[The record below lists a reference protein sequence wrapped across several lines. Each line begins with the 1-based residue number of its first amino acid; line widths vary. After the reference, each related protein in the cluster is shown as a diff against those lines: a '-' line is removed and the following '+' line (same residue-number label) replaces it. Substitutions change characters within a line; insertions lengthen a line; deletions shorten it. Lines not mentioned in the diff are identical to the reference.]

1 MKGADTMEKILI
13 TLNVNG
19 DEHQVHTYYT
29 RTLLEVLRE
38 DLQIQGTKQGCRAGE
53 CGACTVLIDDK
64 PMNACMVLAA
74 QAQGN
79 TIVTIEDLAKGDE
92 LHPLQESFVE
102 SGAIQCG
109 YCSPGFIMVGK
120 ALLDKNPQPTEDDI
134 QTAVSGNLCRCTG
147 YQKIIQAIDKV
158 AKNEVVS

>member
-1 MKGADTMEKILI
+1 MEKILI

-38 DLQIQGTKQGCRAGE
+38 DLHIQGTKQGCRAGE

-79 TIVTIEDLAKGDE
+79 TIVTIEDLANGDE

-102 SGAIQCG
+102 NGAIQCG

-120 ALLDKNPQPTEDDI
+120 ALLDKNPHPTEDEI
-134 QTAVSGNLCRCTG
+134 QTAVSGNICRCTG

-158 AKNEVVS
+158 ANNEVVS

>member
-1 MKGADTMEKILI
+1 MEKILI

-19 DEHQVHTYYT
+19 DEHQIHTYYT

-38 DLQIQGTKQGCRAGE
+38 DLHIQGTKQGCRAGE

-79 TIVTIEDLAKGDE
+79 TIVTIEDLANGDE

-102 SGAIQCG
+102 NGAIQCG

-120 ALLDKNPQPTEDDI
+120 ALLDKNPHPTEDEI
-134 QTAVSGNLCRCTG
+134 QTAVSGNICRCTG

>member
-1 MKGADTMEKILI
+1 MEKILI

-19 DEHQVHTYYT
+19 DEHQIHTYYT

-38 DLQIQGTKQGCRAGE
+38 DLHIQGTKQGCRAGE

-79 TIVTIEDLAKGDE
+79 TIVTIEDLANGDE

-102 SGAIQCG
+102 NGAIQCG

-120 ALLDKNPQPTEDDI
+120 ALLDKNPHPTEDEI
-134 QTAVSGNLCRCTG
+134 QTAVSGNICRCTG

-158 AKNEVVS
+158 ANNEVVS

>member
-1 MKGADTMEKILI
+1 MEKILI
-13 TLNVNG
+13 TLNING

-38 DLQIQGTKQGCRAGE
+38 DLHIKGTKQGCRAGE
-53 CGACTVLIDDK
+53 CGACTVIMDDK
-64 PMNACMVLAA
+64 PVNACMVLAA

-79 TIVTIEDLAKGDE
+79 TIVTIEDLAQGDE

-102 SGAIQCG
+102 NGAIQCG

-120 ALLDKNPQPTEDDI
+120 ALLDKNPDPTEDEI
-134 QTAVSGNLCRCTG
+134 ETAVSGNICRCTG

-158 AKNEVVS
+158 ANNEVVS

>member
-1 MKGADTMEKILI
+1 MEKILI

-38 DLQIQGTKQGCRAGE
+38 DLHIQGTKQGCRAGE

-79 TIVTIEDLAKGDE
+79 TIVTIEDLANGDE

-102 SGAIQCG
+102 NGAIQCG

-120 ALLDKNPQPTEDDI
+120 ALLDKNPHPSEDEI
-134 QTAVSGNLCRCTG
+134 KTAVSGNICRCTG

-158 AKNEVVS
+158 ANNEVVS

>member
-1 MKGADTMEKILI
+1 MEKILI
-13 TLNVNG
+13 TLSVNG

-38 DLQIQGTKQGCRAGE
+38 DLQINGTKQGCRAGE

-64 PMNACMVLAA
+64 PLNACMVLAA
-74 QAQGN
+74 QAQGRK
-79 TIVTIEDLAKGDE
+79 IVTIEDLAEGDE

-102 SGAIQCG
+102 NGAIQCG

-120 ALLDKNPQPTEDDI
+120 ALLDKTPHPTEEEI
-134 QTAVSGNLCRCTG
+134 TTAVSGNICRCTG
-147 YQKIIQAIDKV
+147 YQKIIQAIDTV
-158 AKNEVVS
+158 ANNRVTS

>member
-1 MKGADTMEKILI
+1 MEKILI

-19 DEHQVHTYYT
+19 DEHQVYTYYT

-38 DLQIQGTKQGCRAGE
+38 DLHIKGTKQGCRAGE

-79 TIVTIEDLAKGDE
+79 TIVTIEDLANGDE

-102 SGAIQCG
+102 NGAIQCG

-120 ALLDKNPQPTEDDI
+120 ALLDKNPHPTEDEI
-134 QTAVSGNLCRCTG
+134 QTAVSGNICRCTG

-158 AKNEVVS
+158 ANNEVVS

>member
-1 MKGADTMEKILI
+1 MEKILI
-13 TLNVNG
+13 TLNING

-38 DLQIQGTKQGCRAGE
+38 DLHIKGTKQGCRAGE
-53 CGACTVLIDDK
+53 CGACTVIMDDK
-64 PMNACMVLAA
+64 PVNACMVLAA

-79 TIVTIEDLAKGDE
+79 TIVTIEDLAQGDE

-102 SGAIQCG
+102 NGAIQCG

-120 ALLDKNPQPTEDDI
+120 ALLDKNPDPTKDEI
-134 QTAVSGNLCRCTG
+134 ETAVSGNICRCTG

-158 AKNEVVS
+158 ANSEVVS

>member
-1 MKGADTMEKILI
+1 MEKILI

-38 DLQIQGTKQGCRAGE
+38 DLHIQGTKQGCRAGE

-79 TIVTIEDLAKGDE
+79 TIVTIEDLANGDE

-102 SGAIQCG
+102 NGAIQCG

-120 ALLDKNPQPTEDDI
+120 ALLDKNPHPTEDEI
-134 QTAVSGNLCRCTG
+134 QTAVSGNICRCTG
-147 YQKIIQAIDKV
+147 YQKIIQAIDQV
-158 AKNEVVS
+158 ANNEVVS